1 MGKLF
6 NILLIFVLSASS
18 ACAQTL
24 TLDQIKTGIAVQVKQ
39 DYKQYT
45 DARLDTTI
53 LALPFPSLTVPNGKV
68 TYQVTSHQ
76 KKFMARDLKKV
87 DVYVNDKLAKT
98 FNAPLDVKAYK
109 SVLVASTF
117 IEREK
122 GLSKEN
128 TKIKE
133 IEVANILEYTMSENM
148 LDRELTTKKFFK
160 EDEVID
166 KRFVK
171 FRPDV
176 NRYST
181 VTTIFNTNGIE
192 IALEGVSLNDGMVGE
207 YVNVEHKGYKRI
219 YTGKVIGANRVWV
232 KI

>member
-1 MGKLF
+1 MKNLL
-6 NILLIFVLSASS
+6 NILLILILSASA

-24 TLDQIKTGIAVQVKQ
+24 SLDTVKKGIAKQVQE

-45 DARLDTTI
+45 DARLEATVI
-53 LALPFPSLTVPNGKV
+53 ALPIQNLTLPNGQV
-68 TYQVTSHQ
+68 TYKITSSQQ
-76 KKFMARDLKKV
+76 KFVARDLKKV
-87 DVYVNDKLAKT
+87 EVFVNNKFIKT

-109 SVLVASTF
+109 NVLVASCF
-117 IEREK
+117 VERDK
-122 GLSKEN
+122 ALTKEN
-128 TKIKE
+128 TKVKE
-133 IEVANILEYTMSENM
+133 VEVAYLLEHAMTEAM
-148 LDRELTTKKFFK
+148 LDKELTTKKFFK
-160 EDEVID
+160 EDEIID
-166 KRFVK
+166 RRFVK

-192 IALEGVSLNDGMVGE
+192 IALEGVSLNDGMLGE

-219 YTGKVIGANRVWV
+219 YTGKVIGVNRVWV